1 MKEGH
6 GIDETHTGRQ
16 TLELEDFT
24 PVTDLIQFETELMQ
38 RVDDGIT
45 VVPLEIMSKDGQRLF
60 TALTP
65 VLQLEQKLLDARV
78 IVPPMEDVVVGALA
92 DQEIGYVSTLDLF
105 GFNVKEHVNGR
116 LHGVVVVVVVQRPN
130 LNETLMGFNVH
141 ILLTSVTMR
150 VPATMIFDGFGAA
163 QVSAT
168 LWAFPSRLTDGA
180 MILVLGS
187 TVNGTRTVT
196 FETSGPVKMTLTMR
210 AQHVGRAVGP
220 ISGFVF
226 VAVRLQTTA
235 TMFPFVPRAS
245 MLSLVIVPFETHEAE
260 VRAPEIA
267 FDRRERIVMVVVV
280 EQRQKSVAVSVCH
293 QRVGA
298 RGVDNDDLVVDQ
310 TRRHDHARQ
319 FVRSPSTGT
328 ESHFPGES
336 FSGLLSTMHASSGID
351 PLFTSVC
358 ILTG

>member
-1 MKEGH
+1 MVVGVEQMRKEPFFEFGESEGFRELGQLHLKEGH

-24 PVTDLIQFETELMQ
+24 PVTDLTQFETESMQ

-45 VVPLEIMSKDGQRLF
+45 VVPLEIISKDGQRLF

-65 VLQLEQKLLDARV
+65 VLQLEQKLLDAR
-78 IVPPMEDVVVGALA
+78 ITVPPMEDVVVGALA
-92 DQEIGYVSTLDLF
+92 DQEIGHVSAIDLF

-116 LHGVVVVVVVQRPN
+116 LHGVVVQRPN

-141 ILLTSVTMR
+141 ILLTSMTMR
-150 VPATMIFDGFGAA
+150 VPATMIFDGFGPT
-163 QVSAT
+163 QVRAT
-168 LWAFPSRLTDGA
+168 LRAFPSRLTDGA
-180 MILVLGS
+180 MILVLWS

-196 FETSGPVKMTLTMR
+196 FETGGPVKMTLTMR

-245 MLSLVIVPFETHEAE
+245 MLSLVIVASETHEAE
-260 VRAPEIA
+260 VRAPEKA

-280 EQRQKSVAVSVCH
+280 VQRLRALASCPARDRPRAVTMALAPH
-293 QRVGA
+293 Q
-298 RGVDNDDLVVDQ
+298 
-310 TRRHDHARQ
+310 
-319 FVRSPSTGT
+319 P
-328 ESHFPGES
+328 
-336 FSGLLSTMHASSGID
+336 ASSRGISITD
-351 PLFTSVC
+351 FFICLRRTFD
-358 ILTG
+358 